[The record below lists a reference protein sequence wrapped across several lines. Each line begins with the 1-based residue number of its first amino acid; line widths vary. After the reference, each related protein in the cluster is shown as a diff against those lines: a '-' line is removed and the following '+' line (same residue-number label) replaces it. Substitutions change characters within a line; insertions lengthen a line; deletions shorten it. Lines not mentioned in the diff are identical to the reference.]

1 MNLQRL
7 CIENIG
13 NLEEKISSTTRRVQN
28 IFSKS
33 LKINHLQKSSKRKFI
48 FII

>member
-1 MNLQRL
+1 MNRQRL

-13 NLEEKISSTTRRVQN
+13 NLEEKISSTTHRIKN

-33 LKINHLQKSSKRKFI
+33 LKINHL
-48 FII
+48 